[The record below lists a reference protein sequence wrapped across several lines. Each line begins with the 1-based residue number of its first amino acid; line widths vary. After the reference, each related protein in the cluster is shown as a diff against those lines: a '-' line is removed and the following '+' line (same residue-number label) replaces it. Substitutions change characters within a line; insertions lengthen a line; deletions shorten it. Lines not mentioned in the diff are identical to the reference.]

1 MTPIF
6 NEMAYLDV
14 ELTNN
19 KNCLINLG
27 DNYYVKTKLEKAKEI
42 SKRAQDYMR
51 EEESLDYREA
61 LREIIN
67 DLVSGEDDGLYYNFN
82 EQCYEDII
90 DDIENKYPCDE
101 RYEQLK
107 LF

>member
-1 MTPIF
+1 MRKGYTT
-6 NEMAYLDV
+6 YTWTV
-14 ELTNN
+14 EFDWVYN
-19 KNCLINLG
+19 
-27 DNYYVKTKLEKAKEI
+27 AKEI

-61 LREIIN
+61 LREIIS